1 MDTISLRLNEDRT
14 PNWLPYTVIGIMM
27 LSFWATAKATESIA
41 YVVPTNINLSSQVVL
56 EEEMQANLEKEFD
69 ERIKNKYPNSKIFT
83 LNKGVKRIKVTRYF
97 NSRPVRLNIIETDFK
112 VNPNLSLKPAI
123 AGNTL
128 NKKAKLQYFNE
139 KQNAIVSVN
148 GGYFKPETGVPLGL
162 LMIDGRIYTGHI
174 YDRVAMGVF
183 ENGFKMERAKVNITL
198 KNKRQTLTIDNINQ
212 PRMLS
217 THTLIYDNLWGI
229 KSPPAPKH
237 GVVFS
242 VSSKGKI
249 LEVSTGS
256 ITIPDGGF
264 VVSAPKSKVV
274 DILKSKKLSLTI
286 NTTPNWQGVKHIIS
300 GGPYLIKDGE
310 VYIDVTAQ
318 KLNAITGKNPR
329 TAIGYTKD
337 GNIII
342 VTADGREK
350 SSVGLTLGELARYM
364 KQLGCVNAMNLDG
377 GSSTTMYGAGQVLNN
392 PATSGGIAVSNV
404 ISIIDENYLK

>member
-69 ERIKNKYPNSKIFT
+69 ERIKNKYPNSKILT

-162 LMIDGRIYTGHI
+162 LMIEGR
-174 YDRVAMGVF
+174 
-183 ENGFKMERAKVNITL
+183 
-198 KNKRQTLTIDNINQ
+198 
-212 PRMLS
+212 
-217 THTLIYDNLWGI
+217 
-229 KSPPAPKH
+229 
-237 GVVFS
+237 
-242 VSSKGKI
+242 
-249 LEVSTGS
+249 
-256 ITIPDGGF
+256 
-264 VVSAPKSKVV
+264 
-274 DILKSKKLSLTI
+274 
-286 NTTPNWQGVKHIIS
+286 
-300 GGPYLIKDGE
+300 
-310 VYIDVTAQ
+310 VYI
-318 KLNAITGKNPR
+318 
-329 TAIGYTKD
+329 
-337 GNIII
+337 
-342 VTADGREK
+342 
-350 SSVGLTLGELARYM
+350 
-364 KQLGCVNAMNLDG
+364 NLHF
-377 GSSTTMYGAGQVLNN
+377 
-392 PATSGGIAVSNV
+392 
-404 ISIIDENYLK
+404 E